1 MKMIVGLGNIGA
13 KYAQT
18 RHNVGFMIVDEIAAK
33 LNVDFKTSKFEAEV
47 ATAFVN
53 GEKVLLVKPSTYMND
68 SGRAVGPLMTYYN
81 IDPAELLVVHDDLDL
96 PLGKVRL
103 KQKGSA
109 GGHNG
114 IKSILSHVGD
124 QHFKRVKVGIEHPQ
138 KMSVV
143 DYVLGKFTP
152 AQLPLFN
159 DAKITAVAAVES
171 WLAGTD
177 FAAVMNQ
184 YN

>member
-1 MKMIVGLGNIGA
+1 MKMIVGLGNIGQ

-18 RHNVGFMIVDEIAAK
+18 RHNIGFMIVDDLAANLK
-33 LNVDFKTSKFEAEV
+33 TTFKTSKFEAEV

-68 SGRAVGPLMTYYN
+68 SGRAVGPLMTYYAVE
-81 IDPAELLVVHDDLDL
+81 PADLLVVHDDLDL
-96 PLGKVRL
+96 PVGKVRL

-152 AQLPLFN
+152 AQAPLIK
-159 DAKITAVAAVES
+159 DAKITALAAIDA

-184 YN
+184 VN